1 MKIDTWGDRRGAQV
15 ILSACIYYQEVR
27 SGLLLIVNLVMGKG
41 IVKFKFLST
50 LSIFSKSQQKLQIG

>member
-1 MKIDTWGDRRGAQV
+1 MKIDWGGRSGGSFFWRV
-15 ILSACIYYQEVR
+15 TIYYQEVR